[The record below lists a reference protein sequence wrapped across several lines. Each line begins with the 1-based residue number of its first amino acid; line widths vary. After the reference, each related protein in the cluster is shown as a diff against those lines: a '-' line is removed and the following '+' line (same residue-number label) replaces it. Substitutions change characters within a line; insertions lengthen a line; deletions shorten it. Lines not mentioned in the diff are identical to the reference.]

1 MKRGYLRLFN
11 PQKMKQQLACIL
23 AASLIC
29 MIPVDALAQVI
40 KVSITKSDVPMSAVL
55 QELEQKSGFTIFYND
70 NQVELNK
77 KVSVNAKNA
86 TLEEVLKQV
95 FKNSGYAYQVID
107 NQIVISPVSATVTSK
122 ITSTAQQKK
131 SKQINGVITDAS
143 GEAII
148 GASVIEQGTASN
160 GTITDMDGKFN
171 LTLSGTEVQVSYIGY
186 VPQVIVIKPGVTAYN
201 VVLKEDTQT
210 LDEVVVVG
218 YGVQK
223 KANLTGSVS
232 SISAAALESR
242 SVASVSAAMAGT
254 MPGVTS
260 IQTSGAPGA
269 QTGSITIRGKNSINA
284 ASPLTIVDGV
294 PGSMDNIDPMDI
306 ESITVLKDAASSAI
320 YGVQAA
326 NGVILITTKRGK
338 KGQKAR
344 VNYSGNVS
352 WASPTA
358 RLNYLGSADYA
369 MLYNEAV
376 RNENPSAPIPFTEED
391 IRLFRDGT
399 DPIGHPNTDW
409 YKETFKNN
417 GLEHQHNF
425 SVSGG
430 SDNTTYSISVGYI
443 SQDGLTEEKTFE
455 RYNGRFNFDSQI
467 SKWFSV
473 GMNASASR
481 GTQND
486 AHTNFG
492 GMMQLSNR
500 LSPTIPI
507 YDENGGFYYVGGKEN
522 PIAAQE
528 GRSGFSR
535 TMDQQLNA
543 SLYATVNVLPEL
555 SVKGLFSLRND
566 YRNSDSF
573 KKNLAYGT
581 YDSGMREGSD
591 NYYNWNWYTSQV
603 LVNYNK
609 TFKKHSIAALLGFEQ
624 VEHIYKYTE
633 TSRKGGGS
641 NELNESLN
649 TLDKGSQT
657 NNDGGSE
664 IARRSYFGRIQYDYN
679 DRYLFEAN
687 LRTDA
692 SSRFP
697 KENRWGVFPAL
708 SAGWRVSEEAFLK
721 DNVEWM
727 NNLKLRLGWGRT
739 GNEELKDSDR
749 YASVATYAYNNKNN
763 PFLFGNTMYQTAFES
778 RYVNNNL
785 KWATVTNYEV
795 GIEAGFLNN
804 MFAFELSLYQKRTDD
819 MLLYLP
825 IQGVIGMSAPAQN
838 AGSVKNTG
846 FDLNLSHNYRINK
859 NFSYAVNFNV
869 AYVKNEIANMSE
881 TSGVDP
887 DNNKYWRLEG
897 YPIGSFYGYQAI
909 GFFNTA
915 EDLANSPKRTGKE
928 SLGDIKYA
936 DISGPNGVPDGKIT
950 AAYDR
955 QVIGKNFPS
964 WTGGLNIALF
974 YKDFDFSMLLQ
985 GAFDV
990 DGYYNGEAAYAFYN
1004 GGKVMERH
1012 LDRWTPDNHNASYPR
1027 MTKDSQI
1034 NYETSSFWLQDA
1046 SYVRLKNIS
1055 LGYNLPKSLLNKAGV
1070 ERIKLFVSGENLLTF
1085 SGLDGIDPEAPSDN
1099 RGAFYSN
1106 VKKVSVGL
1114 KVSF

>member
-1 MKRGYLRLFN
+1 MKKSYLWIFN
-11 PQKMKQQLACIL
+11 PQKMKKQLSFVL
-23 AASLIC
+23 AVSLMAMVPISTFAQ
-29 MIPVDALAQVI
+29 ALKISMKKVN
-40 KVSITKSDVPMSAVL
+40 VSIESVL
-55 QELEQKSGFTIFYND
+55 QELEKQSGYTFFYND
-70 NQVELNK
+70 NQVKLNK
-77 KVSVNAKNA
+77 KVSVDVSEAPI
-86 TLEEVLKQV
+86 ESVLNQI
-95 FKNSGYAYQVID
+95 FNNSGYTYQIVE
-107 NQIVISPVSATVTSK
+107 NQIAVSAVTVAGKQNSMINQQQKQQK
-122 ITSTAQQKK
+122 IT
-131 SKQINGVITDAS
+131 GVVKDHL
-143 GEAII
+143 GEPII
-148 GASVIEQGTASN
+148 GASVVEKGATAN
-160 GTITDMDGKFN
+160 GTITNIDGEFT
-171 LTLSGTEVQVSYIGY
+171 LTTAGKELQVTYIGY
-186 VPQVIVIKPGVTAYN
+186 MPESIFIKSGTSSYS
-201 VVLKEDTQT
+201 VVMKEDSKS

-242 SVASVSAAMAGT
+242 SVSSVSAAMAGT

-269 QTGSITIRGKNSINA
+269 QNGSITIRGKNSINA

-294 PGSMDNIDPMDI
+294 PGSMNNIDPIDI

-344 VNYSGNVS
+344 VSYSGNVS

-358 RLNYLGSADYA
+358 RLDYLGSADYA
-369 MLYNEAV
+369 ILYNEAI
-376 RNENPSAPIPFTEED
+376 RNENPTAPLTYSDED
-391 IRLFRDGT
+391 IELFRNGT

-409 YKETFKNN
+409 YRETFKKS

-425 SVSGG
+425 SINGG
-430 SDNTTYSISVGYI
+430 TENATYNVSVGYL
-443 SQDGLTEEKTFE
+443 SQDGLSKEKTFE
-455 RYNGRFNFDSQI
+455 RYTGRFNFDSQI
-467 SKWFSV
+467 NKWFAV

-486 AHTNFG
+486 GSTNFG
-492 GMMQLSNR
+492 GLMQLSNR
-500 LSPTIPI
+500 LAPVYPV
-507 YDENGGFYYVGGKEN
+507 YGEDGDFFYIGGKEN
-522 PIAAQE
+522 PVAAQE

-543 SLYATVNVLPEL
+543 SLYATVNILPEL

-573 KKNLAYGT
+573 KKHLAYGT
-581 YDSGMREGSD
+581 YDSGMREGTD

-609 TFKKHSIAALLGFEQ
+609 TFKKHSIGALLGFEQ

-641 NELNESLN
+641 NELTESLN

-664 IARRSYFGRIQYDYN
+664 IARRSYFGRVQYDYDN
-679 DRYLFEAN
+679 KYLFEVN
-687 LRTDA
+687 LRGDA

-708 SAGWRVSEEAFLK
+708 SAGWRISEEAFIK
-721 DNVEWM
+721 DNAVWLS
-727 NNLKLRLGWGRT
+727 NLKLRLGWGRT
-739 GNEELKDSDR
+739 GNEELKDADR
-749 YASVATYAYNNKNN
+749 YASVATYAYNNKDN
-763 PFLFGNTMYQTAFES
+763 PFLFGNSMYQTAFES
-778 RYVNNNL
+778 RYVNNQL
-785 KWATVTNYEV
+785 KWATVTNYEL
-795 GIEAGFLNN
+795 GLEAGFLNN
-804 MFAFELSLYQKRTDD
+804 KLAFELSVYQKQTND

-846 FDLNLSHNYRINK
+846 FDLNISHNNSIGK
-859 NFSYAVNFNV
+859 DFSYAVNFNV
-869 AYVKNEIANMSE
+869 AYVKNRIENMSG
-881 TSGVDP
+881 TSGEDP
-887 DNNKYWRLEG
+887 DNNKYWRKEG
-897 YPIGSFYGYQAI
+897 YAIGSFYGYKAI
-909 GFFNTA
+909 GYFNTD
-915 EDLANSPKRTGKE
+915 EELANQAKRTGKE
-928 SLGDIKYA
+928 KLGDIKYA
-936 DISGPNGVPDGKIT
+936 DISGPDGVPDGKIDAT
-950 AAYDR
+950 YDR
-955 QVIGKNFPS
+955 TVIGKNFPS
-964 WTGGLNIALF
+964 WTGGLNITLF
-974 YKDFDFSMLLQ
+974 YKNFDFSMLLQ

-1004 GGKVMERH
+1004 GGKVQTRH
-1012 LDRWTPDNHNASYPR
+1012 LDRWTPDNHEASYPR
-1027 MTKDSQI
+1027 ITKDSQT
-1034 NYETSSFWLQDA
+1034 NFETSSFWLQDA

-1055 LGYNLPKSLLNKAGV
+1055 LGYNLPKSCLNKMGV
-1070 ERIKLFVSGENLLTF
+1070 ERIKLYVAGENLLTF
-1085 SGLDGIDPEAPSDN
+1085 SGLDGLDPEAPADN

-1106 VKKVSVGL
+1106 VKKISLGL